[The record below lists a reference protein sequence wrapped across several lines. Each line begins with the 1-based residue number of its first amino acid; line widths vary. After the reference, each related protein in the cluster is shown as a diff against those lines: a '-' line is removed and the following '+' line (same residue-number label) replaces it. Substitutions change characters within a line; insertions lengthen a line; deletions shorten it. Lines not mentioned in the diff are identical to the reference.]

1 MIEYEKTNVHPEER
15 RAFHLN
21 KQDIFDELL
30 ENYNQMT
37 KQETQIADYILAHKM
52 SIPYITISELAM
64 ACGVGTAT
72 VTRFAQK
79 MDCESF
85 KEFKFSALHSRY
97 VQNTSASASGG
108 DTYGYGDISKMDSV
122 LEKSQK
128 LCNIGIHAL
137 KNTLERLDMN
147 QVMRAVEMLR
157 KAETVFCYGQG
168 SSSII
173 AMEAWGCF
181 STITKKFQWISNS
194 HMQAATAALLGEND
208 VILYFSYSGSARE
221 LVELKELPQRT
232 KAILILVT
240 RFPESAGAEVADV
253 VLVCGASESPR
264 QQGSVAIKIAQMLII
279 DILYN
284 EYYAQEPISEENKNK
299 SLASTIPLLLY

>member
-1 MIEYEKTNVHPEER
+1 M
-15 RAFHLN
+15 N
-21 KQDIFDELL
+21 KQDIFDKLL
-30 ENYNQMT
+30 ENYNQLT
-37 KQETQIADYILAHKM
+37 KQEMQIADYILTHKM

-72 VTRFAQK
+72 ITRFTQK

-85 KEFKFSALHSRY
+85 KEFKLSALHSTYIQDARANP
-97 VQNTSASASGG
+97 VGE
-108 DTYGYGDISKMDSV
+108 DTYGYGDISRTDSV

-137 KNTLERLDMN
+137 TKTLEEIDPS
-147 QVMRAVEMLR
+147 QVTRAVELLR
-157 KAETVFCYGQG
+157 RAETVFCYGQG
-168 SSSII
+168 NSSII

-181 STITKKFQWISNS
+181 SSITKKFQWISNA

-221 LVELKELPQRT
+221 LIELKELPQKTRA
-232 KAILILVT
+232 KIILVT
-240 RFPESAGAEVADV
+240 RFPESSGAEGADV
-253 VLVCGASESPR
+253 VLICGANESPK
-264 QQGSVAIKIAQMLII
+264 QQGSVAVKIAQLLII

-284 EYYAQEPISEENKNK
+284 EYYFQEPEISEANKNK
-299 SLASTIPLLLY
+299 SLASTIPLLY